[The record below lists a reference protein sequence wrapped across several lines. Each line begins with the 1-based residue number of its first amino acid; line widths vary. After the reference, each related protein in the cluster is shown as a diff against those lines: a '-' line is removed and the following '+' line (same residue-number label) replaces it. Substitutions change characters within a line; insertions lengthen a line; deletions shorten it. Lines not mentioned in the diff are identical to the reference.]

1 MRHSPDFCLQQL
13 LGGNER
19 LALPVVF
26 NQHPPRSCPCNE
38 RGFAG
43 VWSLMY
49 LLLPAWLPGD
59 VPVPPEELWQFCCS
73 VPNRLLKAGSNSR
86 KSLQSIQPCSSTA
99 CEALGAEEGRGT
111 QPLHLTLCQHS
122 PCSVCLPVDALL
134 GVEDGVGEVVSLR
147 VRGRRAPREP
157 DEASGHEGGHDVPRG
172 RGQGSRCRWC

>member
-1 MRHSPDFCLQQL
+1 M
-13 LGGNER
+13 
-19 LALPVVF
+19 VF
-26 NQHPPRSCPCNE
+26 NQHPSRSCPCND

-43 VWSLMY
+43 VWSLMC

-73 VPNRLLKAGSNSR
+73 VPNRLLKAGSNSW
-86 KSLQSIQPCSSTA
+86 KSLKSIQPCSSTA
-99 CEALGAEEGRGT
+99 CEAPGVEGGKEHNPST
-111 QPLHLTLCQHS
+111 SHCASTAQES

-147 VRGRRAPREP
+147 VRGGRAPREP

-172 RGQGSRCRWC
+172 RGQGSCCRWC